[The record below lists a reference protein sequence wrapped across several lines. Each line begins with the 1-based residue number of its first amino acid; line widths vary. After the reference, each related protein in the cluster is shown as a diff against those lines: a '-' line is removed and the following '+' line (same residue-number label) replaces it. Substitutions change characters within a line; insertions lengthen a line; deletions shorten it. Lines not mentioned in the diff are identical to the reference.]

1 LSVIIAFVLSAVHA
15 GAQQF
20 PLPPTYD
27 AILKSPI
34 NSYITISYKKPNA
47 KACATAFDTQKQ
59 YLGYVNLPP
68 FSLAPYQQNYTIN
81 TFFRFFVSRT
91 SPETAP
97 LTIWLS
103 SGPGSSSM
111 VGLFEEAGP
120 CEIVQPPYGSHST
133 QPRLWGWDRS
143 SNLLFIDQPSQTGFS
158 YDERVNASVDLSKD
172 YPSLLDSRQEPRPHS
187 PSIPAWLVVNDTF
200 ASGRDS
206 NTQHSMAIVA
216 RACWH
221 FLQGLLLAFLQYN
234 PGIHANRTTV
244 EPAGLNL
251 FAESYGGM
259 YGAMFANL
267 FEDQNDRRSNGSLP
281 SSTLEVQLDS
291 VGIINGA
298 IDLLTEL
305 VSIANFTR
313 NNTYSITAID
323 SLTYQNAI
331 SSFNSDAGCRGM
343 ITRCRDLMEHSD
355 PEGSG
360 LDEDT
365 NKLCAAAFDSCQSSA
380 TALYHQANKS
390 PYDIRVKPEVGLSA
404 AYQEYLNTAHVM
416 QAIGVQI
423 NYTQSSVAVL
433 QAFSER
439 ESSGSSR

>member
-1 LSVIIAFVLSAVHA
+1 
-15 GAQQF
+15 
-20 PLPPTYD
+20 
-27 AILKSPI
+27 
-34 NSYITISYKKPNA
+34 
-47 KACATAFDTQKQ
+47 
-59 YLGYVNLPP
+59 
-68 FSLAPYQQNYTIN
+68 
-81 TFFRFFVSRT
+81 
-91 SPETAP
+91 
-97 LTIWLS
+97 
-103 SGPGSSSM
+103 M
-111 VGLFEEAGP
+111 
-120 CEIVQPPYGSHST
+120 
-133 QPRLWGWDRS
+133 
-143 SNLLFIDQPSQTGFS
+143 
-158 YDERVNASVDLSKD
+158 
-172 YPSLLDSRQEPRPHS
+172 
-187 PSIPAWLVVNDTF
+187 
-200 ASGRDS
+200 
-206 NTQHSMAIVA
+206 
-216 RACWH
+216 
-221 FLQGLLLAFLQYN
+221 LAFSPFPQYN
-234 PGIHANRTTV
+234 PGTRPNRTTV
-244 EPAGLNL
+244 EPAGVNL

-259 YGAMFANL
+259 YGPKFADF